1 MNSDTSTSDSK
12 LKIIHEM
19 SAEDWQVISTNLRN
33 YNIEQSEGLSTKPGT
48 SIHLTLKS
56 KTGEAI
62 GGIRGRTYYQSLT
75 IDHIWI
81 DERFRKMGY
90 GKDLLLKV
98 EDLAKEDGC
107 VSANTSSYSFQ
118 APHFYEKLG
127 YKTVGV
133 FEGYPEGIKKFFL
146 EKKL

>member
-1 MNSDTSTSDSK
+1 MWMNSDTSDTK
-12 LKIIHEM
+12 FKIFNEM
-19 SAEDWQVISTNLRN
+19 SVEDWQIISTNLRN
-33 YNIEQSEGLSTKPGT
+33 YNIEQSKGLSTKPGT
-48 SIHLTLKS
+48 SVHLTLKDKS
-56 KTGEAI
+56 GEVI

-75 IDHIWI
+75 IDHLWI

-90 GKDLLLKV
+90 GKELLLKV
-98 EDLAKEDGC
+98 EGLAKEEGC

-118 APHFYEKLG
+118 APQFYEKLG

-133 FEGYPEGIKKFFL
+133 FEGYPEGIKKIFL

>member
-1 MNSDTSTSDSK
+1 MNSDTSDSK

-56 KTGEAI
+56 KTGETI
-62 GGIRGRTYYQSLT
+62 GGLRGRTYYQSLT

-81 DERFRKMGY
+81 DVRFRKMGY

-98 EDLAKEDGC
+98 EGLVKDEGC

-118 APHFYEKLG
+118 APQFYKKLG

-133 FEGYPEGIKKFFL
+133 FEEYPKGIKKFFL

>member
-1 MNSDTSTSDSK
+1 MNSDNR
-12 LKIIHEM
+12 LKIINEM
-19 SAEDWQVISTNLRN
+19 TLDDWQVISTNLRN

-48 SIHLTLKS
+48 SINLTLKTE
-56 KTGEAI
+56 TGPVV
-62 GGIRGRTYYQSLT
+62 GGIRGRTFYKSLT
-75 IDHIWI
+75 IDHLWI

-98 EDLAKEDGC
+98 EDLAKEEGC
-107 VSANTSSYSFQ
+107 TSANTSSYSFQ
-118 APHFYEKLG
+118 APQFYEKIG
-127 YKTVGV
+127 YRIVGV